1 MACCNPPPGLP
12 HPHIQQKA
20 QEVSVTTK
28 LSDSDEGTMSLPR
41 TLGELQLY
49 RVLQRANLLAYYDTF
64 IQQGGDDVQQ
74 LCEAGEDEFLEIMA
88 LVGMATKP
96 LHVRRLQKALRDWA
110 ASPALFN
117 QPLANLPAHGVPL
130 FKVEAT
136 GGAAT
141 GSGATRK
148 SLSNGHAGSP
158 CEREERASVTSLRSA
173 SPKSPCSQASPLH
186 PDCLSRDRLSP
197 AEPHWPKPE
206 PDPDGPVASGANEG
220 QCSPAP
226 SSPPAAASSS
236 SSSSQPSAWP
246 GGRLDLETARV
257 VGESVEKLLCTLPRG
272 SPGEAKTLLKLNKKL
287 AKTLGHIFNMEPQD
301 PSKEEEIRKYSLI
314 YGRFDSKRREGKHL
328 THHEMIINEA
338 AAQFCI
344 HDNALL
350 LRRVELFSLARQV
363 ARECAYTSSLKDTRA
378 SADQNPLPPQKKIK
392 QEETMSECVSS
403 CSEGSAT
410 GSESVHRGALQS
422 GADEESLS
430 GESQDGLTP
439 DVASQPSQSP
449 SPCPALS
456 TSAPP
461 AWNRHLMQQTLV
473 DEGLRLAKLVSH
485 DQAGKVSPGAGA
497 IQTAELE
504 N

>member
-1 MACCNPPPGLP
+1 
-12 HPHIQQKA
+12 
-20 QEVSVTTK
+20 
-28 LSDSDEGTMSLPR
+28 MSLPR

-74 LCEAGEDEFLEIMA
+74 LCEAGEEEFLEIMA

-117 QPLANLPAHGVPL
+117 QPLANLPMHGVPL
-130 FKVEAT
+130 FKVEAP
-136 GGAAT
+136 GGTAS
-141 GSGATRK
+141 SGARK

-158 CEREERASVTSLRSA
+158 GEREERASLTPLRSI
-173 SPKSPCSQASPLH
+173 SPKSPCSQTSPLP
-186 PDCLSRDRLSP
+186 PDSLDRDRLSP
-197 AEPHWPKPE
+197 AEPHWPKPD
-206 PDPDGPVASGANEG
+206 PDPDGSMVSGTHEG
-220 QCSPAP
+220 RCSPAP
-226 SSPPAAASSS
+226 SSPPAA
-236 SSSSQPSAWP
+236 SSSQASAWS
-246 GGRLDLETARV
+246 GGRTDPETAQV
-257 VGESVEKLLCTLPRG
+257 VGESVEKLLSTVPRG
-272 SPGEAKTLLKLNKKL
+272 GSAEAKSLLKLNKKL
-287 AKTLGHIFNMEPQD
+287 AKTLGHIFDMDPQD

-363 ARECAYTSSLKDTRA
+363 ARECAYTSTLKNSRPN
-378 SADQNPLPPQKKIK
+378 ADDSPLPPQKKIK

-403 CSEGSAT
+403 YSEGSVT
-410 GSESVHRGALQS
+410 GSESGHQGALRS
-422 GADEESLS
+422 GVDEESLS
-430 GESQDGLTP
+430 GESQDGMTP
-439 DVASQPSQSP
+439 ADAVSQPSQSP
-449 SPCPALS
+449 SLCPAPNA
-456 TSAPP
+456 SAPP
-461 AWNRHLMQQTLV
+461 TWNRHLMQQTLV

-485 DQAGKVSPGAGA
+485 DQAGTISPGAG
-497 IQTAELE
+497 IQTTEPE